1 MVSSHDELNG
11 DDCMIDQDHAH
22 LSHPY
27 RMYEA
32 IHAQPSAIDR
42 VLNEEGEPL
51 GRLARRAESSGR
63 VLVVGIGTSWHAA
76 LVGEHLLRTVG
87 GLGGV
92 RAWNSFEFNAYRPE
106 LGTDDLVIVLS
117 HRGTKRYSARALASA
132 RSAGAVTAVVTAL
145 GSAVEADLADIVVR
159 TSEPEVSAA
168 FTISHTAAMTAL
180 AMLAREI
187 GSRAGRNCAGE
198 LAGELDLLPRL
209 MEGCL
214 RLEPRVRD
222 WVEDVRSAERFY
234 FAGWGPNVATAYE
247 VALKIKETSY
257 RKTEGFELEQYLHG
271 PFVAT
276 HPGVASVFIV
286 PSGPGRAR
294 SMELI
299 AAVNT
304 VGGHSTALIDE
315 GDSEVGELAAT
326 SLSLPRTCEAITP
339 ITYLVPLQLFTY
351 WLAVETG
358 SNPDTFRLDDPL
370 HDAARDHYQL

>member
-1 MVSSHDELNG
+1 
-11 DDCMIDQDHAH
+11 MIDQDHAY

-32 IHAQPSAIDR
+32 IHSQPSAIDR
-42 VLNEEGEPL
+42 VLKGEGKPV

-87 GLGGV
+87 GLDNV
-92 RAWNSFEFNAYRPE
+92 RAWNSFEFNAYRPD
-106 LGTDDLVIVLS
+106 LGAGDLVIVLS
-117 HRGTKRYSARALASA
+117 HRGTKRYSARTLASA
-132 RSAGAVTAVVTAL
+132 RSAGAVTAVVTAV

-168 FTISHTAAMTAL
+168 FTISHTAAMTTL
-180 AMLAREI
+180 AMLAKEI
-187 GSRAGRNCAGE
+187 GSRAGRKCDGG
-198 LAGELDLLPRL
+198 LGKELDLLPGL

-222 WVEDVRSAERFY
+222 WVENVRSAERFY

-247 VALKIKETSY
+247 AALKVKETSY
-257 RKTEGFELEQYLHG
+257 RKTEGFQLEQYLHG

-286 PSGPGRAR
+286 PTGPGRAR

-315 GDSEVGELAAT
+315 GDNEIGELAAT
-326 SLSLPRTCEAITP
+326 ALSLPRTCEALTP

-370 HDAARDHYQL
+370 HDAARRHYQL